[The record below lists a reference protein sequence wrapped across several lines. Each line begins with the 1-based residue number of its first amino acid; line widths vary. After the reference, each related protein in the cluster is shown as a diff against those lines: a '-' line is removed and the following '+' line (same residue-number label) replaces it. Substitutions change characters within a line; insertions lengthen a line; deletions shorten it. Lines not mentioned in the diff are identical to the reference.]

1 MIGRLQAGFGNRRT
15 LEALGRALTAP
26 RMEAI
31 VMEASQWEHA
41 DRREAPRARLQLRLA
56 IVYPEHEG
64 RPVQP
69 IYHANT
75 HDACIT
81 GLSMVVDDNVFYE
94 GEVTV
99 NLTLPTEHSWA
110 AQKTITATAR
120 MTYAIHSSKLNGFKI
135 GMTFLAFKEDARE
148 LLQAAI
154 LRESGKADVPGI
166 ENPGAGSGS

>member
-1 MIGRLQAGFGNRRT
+1 
-15 LEALGRALTAP
+15 
-26 RMEAI
+26 
-31 VMEASQWEHA
+31 MEASQWEHA
-41 DRREAPRARLQLRLA
+41 DRRDAPRARLQLRLA

-75 HDACIT
+75 HDVCMS

-99 NLTLPTEHSWA
+99 ILALPPEHGWA
-110 AQKTITATAR
+110 SQKTITATAR

-135 GMTFLAFKEDARE
+135 GMTFLQFKEDAKE

-154 LRESGKADVPGI
+154 LRESGKADDLG
-166 ENPGAGSGS
+166 NGKPGAGSSP

>member
-1 MIGRLQAGFGNRRT
+1 
-15 LEALGRALTAP
+15 
-26 RMEAI
+26 
-31 VMEASQWEHA
+31 MEASQWEHA

-56 IVYPEHEG
+56 IVYPEHQG

-75 HDACIT
+75 HDVCMT
-81 GLSMVVDDNVFYE
+81 GLSMVVDDNVFHE

-99 NLTLPTEHSWA
+99 VLTLPPEHGWA
-110 AQKTITATAR
+110 SQKTVTATAR

-135 GMTFLAFKEDARE
+135 GMTFLQFKENEKE

-166 ENPGAGSGS
+166 GNPGAGSSA

>member
-1 MIGRLQAGFGNRRT
+1 
-15 LEALGRALTAP
+15 
-26 RMEAI
+26 
-31 VMEASQWEHA
+31 MEASQWEHA
-41 DRREAPRARLQLRLA
+41 DRREAPRKRLQLRLA

-99 NLTLPTEHSWA
+99 NLTLPPEYGWA

-135 GMTFLAFKEDARE
+135 GMTFLQFKEDAKE

-154 LRESGKADVPGI
+154 LRESEKADVPETGK
-166 ENPGAGSGS
+166 PGAGSGSWTPR